1 MSTNK
6 PFSLDKKGGPIHY
19 TKSATVQDMFQPILG
34 LCTGKYGI
42 VYTQYGYV
50 NVYTYCI
57 AGKFGEEFNLA
68 NW

>member
-6 PFSLDKKGGPIHY
+6 PFSQDKKGRPIHY
-19 TKSATVQDMFQPILG
+19 TKSATVQDMFQPVLGLYTG

-50 NVYTYCI
+50 NVYTYMFI
-57 AGKFGEEFNLA
+57 WK
-68 NW
+68 